1 MNPETIQILW
11 YIGFAV
17 GGYLLRHLG
26 VTLPGPQPVMPPTL
40 PSNSALLEALLSQ
53 LSQLLKALQNQQPKA

>member
-1 MNPETIQILW
+1 MNPETVQILS

-26 VTLPGPQPVMPPTL
+26 VTLPAPQPVTPPAL

-53 LSQLLKALQNQQPKA
+53 ISQLLRTLQNQQSK

>member
-1 MNPETIQILW
+1 MNPETIQILS

-26 VTLPGPQPVMPPTL
+26 LTLPTPQPVMPPTL
-40 PSNSALLEALLSQ
+40 PTSSVLLETLLSQ
-53 LSQLLKALQNQQPKA
+53 LNQLLKTLQNQQPK